1 MLNED
6 EAAAVDNVV
15 HARKKAK
22 ASDDGVA
29 NSDAKKHR
37 KPSISAV
44 LKYARREVWENF
56 FNVKAVEALC
66 SSAPQLPSSFQT
78 DGYAIYLNIA
88 KTIRYDKKRKKEKKK
103 AWSAFYAEIKNF
115 HSAARALL
123 KLKKMKRKNEGRSG
137 KKKTSRKNRCCHDSR
152 RRFVESSYGP

>member
-1 MLNED
+1 MLNEA
-6 EAAAVDNVV
+6 EAAAVDKLV

-22 ASDDGVA
+22 ASDDAIA
-29 NSDAKKHR
+29 NSDDR

-44 LKYARREVWENF
+44 LKYARREVWQNF
-56 FNVKAVEALC
+56 FNVEAVENLC

-103 AWSAFYAEIKNF
+103 AWSAFYAKIKNF

-123 KLKKMKRKNEGRSG
+123 KFKKELRKNKRKRTCRLEFL
-137 KKKTSRKNRCCHDSR
+137 TVYPPYL
-152 RRFVESSYGP
+152 F